1 MNQIMD
7 FEQLFADDNAASS
20 VIGVVLLVAITV
32 ILAAVVGSFA
42 LGLGNQVEETTQ
54 TTPQASFG
62 FDQDT
67 VTYGGVE
74 AETVSITHDSG
85 DPISASDLRITVA
98 GNPAFDVNSSNTTV
112 GLWTGN
118 SDVTAGDSV
127 RVVGYFEGSGSYT
140 GKDVDWET
148 DGTLDDANYTEI
160 ESGDTIRVVY
170 DSPDSDT
177 TVTLAKHEVQ

>member
-1 MNQIMD
+1 ME

-42 LGLGNQVEETTQ
+42 LGLGNQVKETTQ

-67 VTYGGVE
+67 VTYGAGVE
-74 AETVSITHDSG
+74 AETVAVAHDSG
-85 DPISASDLRITVA
+85 ETISESDIQITVA

-118 SDVTAGDSV
+118 SDVSAGDSV

-140 GKDVDWET
+140 GKDLDWET
-148 DGTLDDANYTEI
+148 DGTLDDSNYTEI

-170 DSPDSDT
+170 ESPDSDT
-177 TVTLAKHEVQ
+177 SVTLAKHEVE